1 MAVEREVHE
10 KKGLEAKTT
19 CNNIL
24 MTLTSRPFFR
34 EKINRYVPK
43 GCFNYNRHATFSS
56 LIQADS
62 IVFLWKTNAYGVFQE
77 VTKAS
82 ISHNLQYGFKKMHKL

>member
-1 MAVEREVHE
+1 MHCGGVRL
-10 KKGLEAKTT
+10 K
-19 CNNIL
+19 IL

-43 GCFNYNRHATFSS
+43 GRFDYNRHATFSS

-62 IVFLWKTNAYGVFQE
+62 IAFL
-77 VTKAS
+77 
-82 ISHNLQYGFKKMHKL
+82 